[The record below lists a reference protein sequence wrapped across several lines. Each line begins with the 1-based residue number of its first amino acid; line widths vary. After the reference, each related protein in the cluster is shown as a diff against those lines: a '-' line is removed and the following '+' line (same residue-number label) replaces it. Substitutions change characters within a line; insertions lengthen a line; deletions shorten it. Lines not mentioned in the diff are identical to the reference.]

1 MDQMNFVQRCYVMEL
16 RRRVKHHKSNHLR
29 LIRDNKMSKS
39 SPTLSG
45 SLKSNKSQKK
55 KRRRRDS
62 EFYKPGT
69 EVRVIR
75 KGKYMFQ
82 TGTVVHRHYD
92 EEETKKKKKTIT
104 PVPPPRPGDGGKRG
118 PPPPPRK
125 CYFLFLQHSF
135 VSQSND
141 YRSE

>member
-45 SLKSNKSQKK
+45 SLKSNKSKKK

-92 EEETKKKKKTIT
+92 EEETKEEEYYNSCASTT
-104 PVPPPRPGDGGKRG
+104 SG
-118 PPPPPRK
+118 
-125 CYFLFLQHSF
+125 
-135 VSQSND
+135 
-141 YRSE
+141 

>member
-16 RRRVKHHKSNHLR
+16 RRRVKHHQSNHLR

-125 CYFLFLQHSF
+125 CSFTLCHSYN
-135 VSQSND
+135 SYHAHN
-141 YRSE
+141 YRSK

>member
-92 EEETKKKKKTIT
+92 EEETKKKKNIT

-125 CYFLFLQHSF
+125 CSFTLYHSYN
-135 VSQSND
+135 SYHSHN
-141 YRSE
+141 YRSK